1 MPQGNKSLTSLMVV
15 KPKSQTE
22 STNQAIQVAIN
33 EALERNKAF
42 RRKVAAAAIQLATAV
57 RILLSSGVQRAND
70 RDAMMLA
77 SFDFLSLPSELQELV
92 VVSTDT
98 EGVLSAGEKRAVLR
112 YALDRATLGTRR
124 TAFLKNTIESISYWY
139 DPPLDYP

>member
-1 MPQGNKSLTSLMVV
+1 MVV